1 MPSDFFSYKRKDA
14 KFTTQKN
21 NVIIT
26 LRIINEYRKILEYL
40 KKRIFDKKN
49 LPNSANFFLE
59 YLKFKET
66 PNVLHGKV

>member
-1 MPSDFFSYKRKDA
+1 MPSDFFPIKERMLNLP
-14 KFTTQKN
+14 QKN
-21 NVIIT
+21 NVIIA

-40 KKRIFDKKN
+40 KKRVSDKN

-59 YLKFKET
+59 YLKYKET

>member
-1 MPSDFFSYKRKDA
+1 MPSDFFLIKERMLNLP
-14 KFTTQKN
+14 QK
-21 NVIIT
+21 II
-26 LRIINEYRKILEYL
+26 LNEYRKILEYL
-40 KKRIFDKKN
+40 KKRISDKN